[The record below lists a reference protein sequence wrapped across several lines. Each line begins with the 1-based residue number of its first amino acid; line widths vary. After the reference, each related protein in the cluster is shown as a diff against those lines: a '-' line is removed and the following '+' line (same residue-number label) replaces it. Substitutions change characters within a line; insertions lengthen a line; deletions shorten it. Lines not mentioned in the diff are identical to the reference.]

1 MTQREKCDSLDE
13 GYVLESWDFTRI
25 SVTQTSLQE
34 LKEIW
39 DQWNDRVVSLLGELI
54 WCVQLRNTWPY
65 FVAQRFK

>member
-39 DQWNDRVVSLLGELI
+39 DQWNDSFLTLAMEICLI
-54 WCVQLRNTWPY
+54 CST
-65 FVAQRFK
+65 